1 MVFNTKAIQ
10 KKLHLA
16 GFIFAVFLFG
26 CGKREKLIE
35 DMNFKELAAKSEEA
49 LERKKTDAAIP
60 YLERLVAQFPEHQ
73 HAAEYKLQLADLYLK
88 AGNHESAFVLYE
100 NFSNLYPCHVQAEYA
115 HYKQILAKFYQTLKL
130 HEACDA
136 TLAEQAVDL
145 CKNYLKNDQFI
156 AHRQDVNDIVTTCQ
170 NRLLD
175 KEVYIFSAYLR
186 RGKYNSAKTR
196 LAHLKEKYGKDNKD
210 LEPRLMFLECK
221 LAHKVND
228 KKGEEKLFNDLVEQ
242 YPDSQFTQMAQ
253 GFMQKPQRP
262 TEFIA

>member
-1 MVFNTKAIQ
+1 MVFDAIKIQ
-10 KKLHLA
+10 KSLGLA
-16 GFIFAVFLFG
+16 SFVFVLFLSG

-35 DMNFKELAAKSEEA
+35 DMNFKELAAKSQDA

-60 YLERLVAQFPEHQ
+60 YLERLVMQFPEHQ
-73 HAAEYKLQLADLYLK
+73 QAAEYKLQLADLYLK
-88 AGNHESAFVLYE
+88 AGRHESAFVLYE
-100 NFSNLYPCHVQAEYA
+100 NFSTLYPCHAQAEYA

-136 TLAEQAVDL
+136 TIAEQAVDL
-145 CKNYLKNDQFI
+145 CKNYLKNNQFV
-156 AHRQDVNDIVTTCQ
+156 AHRQDVSDIVTTCQ

-210 LEPRLMFLECK
+210 LEPRLLFLECK
-221 LAHKVND
+221 LAHKTND
-228 KKGEEKLFNDLVEQ
+228 KAGEEKLFNNLVEQ
-242 YPDSQFTQMAQ
+242 YPESQFTHMAQ
-253 GFMQKPQRP
+253 GFMQKPERP